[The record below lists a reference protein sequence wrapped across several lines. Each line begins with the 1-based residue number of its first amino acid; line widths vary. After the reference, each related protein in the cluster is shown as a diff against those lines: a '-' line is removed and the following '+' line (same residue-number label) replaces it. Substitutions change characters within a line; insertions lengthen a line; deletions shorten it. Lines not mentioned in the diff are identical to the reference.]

1 MQRAVPTCYLVKTGA
16 APLAPEPTFLTGNVL
31 AQAYASPL
39 KFFTPSP
46 ESGLHSSRLPL
57 DNLATEQLA
66 AWMAQARIEAR
77 TGQVPAYIP
86 RLAEANPD
94 WLALQLQCINGE
106 TKALGDTDRAFAL
119 MSVIKPF
126 VLLYLLHH
134 YGEQTVFTKVGML
147 PSDLP
152 FHSVAQLS
160 ADGGFPRN
168 PMINSGAIALASL
181 LPGATGRDRCQ
192 TLCQWLND
200 ISGAKLWLDETMLAS
215 VRSVGN
221 ETNRA
226 LATLLR
232 SANVIDAVDTTLDT
246 YNQICCLSGTVDDL
260 ARLGL
265 LLASGQFP
273 IAPAHQRSV
282 NALML
287 TCGLYETSGA
297 FAVQLGLPTKSG
309 VSGALLAVLPRQGAI
324 ACYSPALDTTG
335 NSIAGILV
343 LMHLVRSLDLSIFG

>member
-1 MQRAVPTCYLVKTGA
+1 M
-16 APLAPEPTFLTGNVL
+16 
-31 AQAYASPL
+31 
-39 KFFTPSP
+39 
-46 ESGLHSSRLPL
+46 HSSWLHPDRLG
-57 DNLATEQLA
+57 TEQLA
-66 AWMAQARIEAR
+66 AWMTQARLGAR
-77 TGQVPAYIP
+77 SGQIPTYIP
-86 RLAEANPD
+86 RLAEANSE
-94 WLALQLQCINGE
+94 WLAVQLQCVSGV
-106 TKALGDTDRAFAL
+106 TQALGDTDRAFAL

-134 YGEQTVFTKVGML
+134 AGESVVFTKVGMV

-181 LPGATGRDRCQ
+181 LPGATGTARCQ
-192 TLCQWLND
+192 ALCQWLNEV
-200 ISGAKLWLDETMLAS
+200 SGAKLWLDETMLAS

-226 LATLLR
+226 LATLLQT
-232 SANVIDAVDTTLDT
+232 AHIITAVETTLDT

-265 LLASGQFP
+265 LLASCHPQ
-273 IAPAHQRSV
+273 IAPAHQRTV

-287 TCGLYETSGA
+287 TCGLYEASGT
-297 FAVQLGLPTKSG
+297 FAVQLGLPAKSG
-309 VSGALLAVLPRQGAI
+309 VSGALLAVMPRQGAI
-324 ACYSPALDTTG
+324 ACYSPALDETG
-335 NSIAGILV
+335 NSVAGILV
-343 LMHLVRSLDLSIFG
+343 LMHLARSLNLSIFG